1 MISSIPSIIINKS
14 KKISDCKNEY
24 EMSNIKILSI
34 PPYKYISIYNLDKDK
49 GIFSPFLY
57 KKIKDNDIFKLTYYN
72 NIFKKRI

>member
-14 KKISDCKNEY
+14 KKTSDYKNQY

-57 KKIKDNDIFKLTYYN
+57 KNIKDNDIFKLTYFN